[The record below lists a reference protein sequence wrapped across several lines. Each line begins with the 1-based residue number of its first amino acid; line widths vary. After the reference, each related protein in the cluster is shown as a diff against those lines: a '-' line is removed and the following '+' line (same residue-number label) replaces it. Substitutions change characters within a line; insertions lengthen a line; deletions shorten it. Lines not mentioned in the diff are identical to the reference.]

1 MFANNLTAIDIVFIL
16 LTVLI
21 SMTIHEFMHAYVG
34 YKLGDP
40 TASEQGRLSLNPLSH
55 IDPLMTIILPIITL
69 VLFGFPILAAKPVP
83 FNPERVKY
91 GEYGAAMLAAA
102 GPLSNLVLA
111 VLGELAYHH
120 LAGGTA
126 ISNFFQWFV
135 LLNVVMFV
143 FNLIPIPP
151 LDGSRVLYAFAPEP
165 VQDFMRSI
173 ERFGLFIIIAL
184 ILIGGFDGVLVRLY
198 NDVLSLIGRV

>member
-1 MFANNLTAIDIVFIL
+1 MLGNLSAQTIVFI
-16 LTVLI
+16 VIIILI
-21 SMTIHEFMHAYVG
+21 SMTVHEFMHAYVG

-40 TASEQGRLSLNPLSH
+40 TASEEGRLSLNPLRH
-55 IDPLMTIILPIITL
+55 IDPLMTVILPIVTL

-83 FNPERVKY
+83 FNPDRVRY
-91 GEYGAAMLAAA
+91 GNYGAAMLAAA
-102 GPLSNLVLA
+102 GPLSNLALA
-111 VLGELAYHH
+111 VLGELIYHH
-120 LAGGTA
+120 LSSGTA
-126 ISNFFQWFV
+126 IFNFFQWFI

-165 VQDFMRSI
+165 IQEFMRSI
-173 ERFGLFIIIAL
+173 ERFGFFIIIAL
-184 ILIGGFDGVLVRLY
+184 ILIGGFDGVLVRIY